1 MQTLD
6 MPLMPK
12 STTKAVRMVMTMPL
26 ATGGMCRF
34 SSRSM
39 EMALDCTMLPMPKE
53 ATTAKMAKSTPSHL
67 ALSPRSRAYI
77 GPPRMCPSFLIFT
90 RYFTASR
97 ASEYFVAIPNT
108 PVSQHQSTAPGPPRV
123 MAVATPTMLP
133 VPMVAAKAV
142 AKAPNWLTS
151 PCSVL
156 SLVTES
162 LMALNILS

>member
-1 MQTLD
+1 MKGTSQVQTLD

-12 STTKAVRMVMTMPL
+12 STTRAVRMVITAPL

-34 SSRSM
+34 S
-39 EMALDCTMLPMPKE
+39 
-53 ATTAKMAKSTPSHL
+53 KSTPSHL

-90 RYFTASR
+90 LYLTASR
-97 ASEYFVAIPNT
+97 ASEYFVAMPNT

-133 VPMVAAKAV
+133 VPMVAARAV
-142 AKAPNWLTS
+142 ARAPNWLTS